1 MPRAW
6 MTPASRMGGAVP
18 GFSNGSPIPA
28 NAAMAAATMQMGGMD
43 PLSQTL
49 MILSTNPYIIGIFI
63 LLLNL
68 GGRFLALELTKQQE
82 EFLKS
87 AWIRPVIF
95 FAVIYVA
102 TRNLAAAF
110 WMTLVLF
117 FVLWVA
123 TNENSAFCMIPSWH
137 AAHANDAQKGHDQ
150 YMQNVQIASAKAE
163 LEARPPVEID
173 NH

>member
-1 MPRAW
+1 MPSNRAW
-6 MTPASRMGGAVP
+6 MTPASRMGGATPPMAAP
-18 GFSNGSPIPA
+18 GLPGLSNGSPIVSSQA
-28 NAAMAAATMQMGGMD
+28 GGMD

-49 MILSTNPYIIGIFI
+49 LTLSMNPYIIGVFI

-87 AWIRPVIF
+87 SWIRPVIF
-95 FAVIYVA
+95 FAVTYIA

-110 WMTLVLF
+110 WMTLGLF

-137 AAHANDAQKGHDQ
+137 AARAEDAKKAHDQ
-150 YMQNVQIASAKAE
+150 YIQNIHAP
-163 LEARPPVEID
+163 RPLIEID

>member
-1 MPRAW
+1 
-6 MTPASRMGGAVP
+6 MTPASRMGGASPLPAGLP
-18 GFSNGSPIPA
+18 GLSNGSPVAPA
-28 NAAMAAATMQMGGMD
+28 AQVAVPPQMGGMD
-43 PLSQTL
+43 PVSQTL
-49 MILSTNPYIIGIFI
+49 MALSMNPYIIGVFI

-87 AWIRPVIF
+87 SWIRPLIF
-95 FAVIYVA
+95 FAVTYIA

-110 WMTLVLF
+110 WLTLGLF

-137 AAHANDAQKGHDQ
+137 AAQAEDAKKGHDQ
-150 YMQNVQIASAKAE
+150 YMQNVQG
-163 LEARPPVEID
+163 EAVQRTPIEID